1 MFILCVTHSR
11 TGGASDTKSKDE
23 SVYDTELEDV
33 TPVCA
38 GEEETGL
45 EQKLKEE
52 KKLTKEL
59 NARIKK
65 LEADAKK
72 MEKALALGVK
82 CAKQLLGKFFFIF
95 VCVWV
100 CVWVC
105 VCGCVCV
112 CA

>member
-11 TGGASDTKSKDE
+11 TGGAPDTKAKDE

-33 TPVCA
+33 TPVCV

-52 KKLTKEL
+52 KKLTKQL

-65 LEADAKK
+65 LEADTKK

-82 CAKQLLGKFFFIF
+82 CAKQLLGIFFLF
-95 VCVWV
+95 C
-100 CVWVC
+100 VC
-105 VCGCVCV
+105 VCVCVCV
-112 CA
+112 CARECVCVY